1 MSREGRLERPMV
13 ATVLSC
19 LSLNTD
25 WHSLLRALALLVS
38 TVLLLASSL
47 TTSVSSLSPRL
58 YAIAD
63 AHVSQ
68 SHPDAN
74 YGGQLFLHASD
85 IDGDVAN
92 IWLMF
97 DTSSLAG
104 VAITSAL
111 LYLNVHILPMTA
123 LTAVYYSSDNSWNEF
138 ALTWSNQP
146 SSVSST
152 ASDQATIP
160 YVGMWYS
167 WKITADVL
175 NSISSGRLSIV
186 LRVLTPSAIVD
197 FSSRDSGDPPY
208 LSIAYASGATTSTPT
223 VPLSDHSRVHILSP
237 DDNSIVSGMVEV
249 PVWYNA
255 PIFPRAI
262 GSCGVSTNF
271 MIDGNRIYEGSTTG
285 SCDSVYPNQTFV
297 HRLYTTEYSNGQH
310 VVRAEM
316 KMYHPDL
323 GWFGWWYDEIHI
335 IIANPVTTTSSLTRT
350 TSATISTLTTTV
362 TPTQTGTTTQT
373 SAIISTT
380 TVQITV
386 STTVTSGAATT
397 IAGLLMQVVS
407 NSSVSNLVFDST
419 RGLLNLTVSGASGTY
434 GFFDATIAKGLLL
447 GQPVVLID
455 GAQHSASITED
466 ANFWHVHVT
475 YTHSQHHVTIGGS
488 NAIPEFPS
496 TAVLAVVLTFVIIVT
511 KRRRE

>member
-1 MSREGRLERPMV
+1 M
-13 ATVLSC
+13 
-19 LSLNTD
+19 
-25 WHSLLRALALLVS
+25 RALALLVS

-47 TTSVSSLSPRL
+47 AASVSSLPPRL

-85 IDGDVAN
+85 IDGSDVAN

-111 LYLNVHILPMTA
+111 LYLNVHYLPMTA

-138 ALTWSNQP
+138 AITWSNQP

-160 YVGMWYS
+160 YVGMSYS
-167 WKITADVL
+167 WNITADVR

-186 LRVLTPSAIVD
+186 LRVLTPGAIVD
-197 FSSRDSGDPPY
+197 FSSRDSGDPPH

-223 VPLSDHSRVHILSP
+223 APLSDHSRVHILSP
-237 DDNSIVSGMVEV
+237 DDNSIVSGVVEV
-249 PVWYNA
+249 PVGYDA

-262 GSCGVSTNF
+262 GSCAVSTDF
-271 MIDGNRIYEGSTTG
+271 MIDGNRIHEGSVVG

-297 HRLYTTEYSNGQH
+297 DRLYTTEYSNGQH

-335 IIANPVTTTSSLTRT
+335 IIANPVTTTTSM
-350 TSATISTLTTTV
+350 TSAA
-362 TPTQTGTTTQT
+362 QT
-373 SAIISTT
+373 SVST
-380 TVQITV
+380 VA
-386 STTVTSGAATT
+386 TTVTSTVQLQVQDT
-397 IAGLLMQVVS
+397 IIQIVS
-407 NSSVSNLVFDST
+407 NSLVSDLIFDSN
-419 RGLLNLTVSGASGTY
+419 RGILNFTVTGLPGTIGYFNATIKKSLLQGTPIVNFDGSQIEPTVSE
-434 GFFDATIAKGLLL
+434 DATFWYIYFTY
-447 GQPVVLID
+447 
-455 GAQHSASITED
+455 QHSA
-466 ANFWHVHVT
+466 
-475 YTHSQHHVTIGGS
+475 HHVTIGGS
-488 NAIPEFPS
+488 MVIPEFRNSAFLLVTVSLTMVLFS
-496 TAVLAVVLTFVIIVT
+496 TRR
-511 KRRRE
+511 KRVC